1 MAIDASHAA
10 KYDDRTFSVEVLSTG
25 EPATVLAAALSDFL
39 DAVDCATEWLE
50 REDPARTRVPSLAIF
65 ATTHGLREQVWA
77 YPPEPADGATV
88 APKRLV
94 DVFGFDPV
102 KWNPPVAKSNLE
114 RGRPPVRQP
123 RRSAEPVAGLRTAPL
138 LEVDLEPTSKPFEA
152 PRTDGARRRLRE
164 ELGAAWGDR
173 LSKWC
178 LILGPVFLWLAL
190 TLSEPAYVVP
200 FLAAA
205 AALWS
210 RRGRR
215 AAAVAADGVDDW
227 F

>member
-10 KYDDRTFSVEVLSTG
+10 KYDGRTFSVEVLSSE
-25 EPATVLAAALSDFL
+25 EPATVLAAALSDYL

-50 REDPARTRVPSLAIF
+50 REDPARTKVPSVAIF
-65 ATTHGLREQVWA
+65 ATTHDSREQVWA
-77 YPPEPADGATV
+77 YPPESGNGAEV
-88 APKRLV
+88 EPRRLV

-102 KWNPPVAKSNLE
+102 TWNPPVAKPNLE
-114 RGRPPVRQP
+114 PGRPAERQP
-123 RRSAEPVAGLRTAPL
+123 TRSDEPVAKLRTAPL
-138 LEVDLEPTSKPFEA
+138 VDVDLEPANGRFEA

-190 TLSEPAYVVP
+190 TLSEPAYLVP

>member
-10 KYDDRTFSVEVLSTG
+10 KYDGRTFSVEVLSTG
-25 EPATVLAAALSDFL
+25 EPATVLAAALSDYL

-50 REDPARTRVPSLAIF
+50 REDPARTKVPSVAIF

-77 YPPEPADGATV
+77 YPPASEDGAAV
-88 APKRLV
+88 EPRRLV

-102 KWNPPVAKSNLE
+102 AWNPPVAEHNTV
-114 RGRPPVRQP
+114 RGRPRERESRLGDDYVFDAR
-123 RRSAEPVAGLRTAPL
+123 AAAPG
-138 LEVDLEPTSKPFEA
+138 EVDSPPASEPLET
-152 PRTDGARRRLRE
+152 RLRNGNWRRLRE
-164 ELGAAWGDR
+164 ELGTAWGDR
-173 LSKWC
+173 LSRWC

-190 TLSEPAYVVP
+190 TLSEPAYLVP
-200 FLAAA
+200 FLAAG

-215 AAAVAADGVDDW
+215 AATVAADGVDDW

>member
-10 KYDDRTFSVEVLSTG
+10 KYDGRTFSVEVLSSG

-50 REDPARTRVPSLAIF
+50 REDPARTRTPSLAIF
-65 ATTHGLREQVWA
+65 ATSDGLREQVWA
-77 YPPEPADGATV
+77 YPPEPANGATV
-88 APKRLV
+88 APRRLV

-102 KWNPPVAKSNLE
+102 TWNPPVAKSNLE
-114 RGRPPVRQP
+114 RSRPPEREP
-123 RRSAEPVAGLRTAPL
+123 RRSDEHLAAVRAAPL
-138 LEVDLEPTSKPFEA
+138 PEVDSAPASEPSEA
-152 PRTDGARRRLRE
+152 RRADGTRRRLRE

-173 LSKWC
+173 LSQWC

-190 TLSEPAYVVP
+190 TLSEPAYLVP

-215 AAAVAADGVDDW
+215 AAVAPDGVDDW